1 MKRAIRRFVSTL
13 TGTKKYIFFIVLTLV
28 CIVALCL
35 GVYTQFFYK
44 YSDTDPLM
52 LGINIG
58 SKKTA
63 EEIDILK
70 SEFNNLFTNSIVINS
85 ENVRVDR
92 METSKELVYAAY
104 NFVNEDENFYS
115 VNAQIPVININTD
128 EAKAINAEIKNEYYE
143 KANSIMR
150 RTEGN
155 TVYTVNYAA
164 FINEDILSLVIKS
177 SLKEQGKAEKITI
190 KTYCYSM
197 PDKKILSLNNV
208 LESSDLLTVKE
219 LTLEDIQNTINED
232 VKKAYNNAK
241 IIAAEYGT
249 LYERDLSSDMYKLE
263 NATTFFLTQDGYV
276 YIVYA
281 YGNND
286 YTNEMDIIIF

>member
-13 TGTKKYIFFIVLTLV
+13 HGPKKYIFFAVLTLV

-35 GVYTQFFYK
+35 GIYTQFFYK

-63 EEIDILK
+63 EEIDVLK
-70 SEFNNLFTNSIVINS
+70 AEFNNLFTNSIIINS

-92 METSKELVYAAY
+92 IETSKELVYSAY
-104 NFVNEDENFYS
+104 NLVNEDENYYS
-115 VNAQIPVININTD
+115 VNAQIPMFNINT
-128 EAKAINAEIKNEYYE
+128 ELAKSINSEIKNEFYD

-150 RTEGN
+150 RTDGN
-155 TVYTVNYAA
+155 TIYTVSYAA
-164 FINEDILSLVIKS
+164 FVNQDILSVVIKS
-177 SLKEQGKAEKITI
+177 SLKEQDKSEKVTI
-190 KTYCYSM
+190 NTYCYSI
-197 PDKKILSLNNV
+197 PEEKLLSINDV
-208 LESSDLLTVKE
+208 LESSDLLEVKE
-219 LTLEDIQNTINED
+219 LTMQDVQNIINED
-232 VKKAYNNAK
+232 VEKAYNNAK
-241 IIAAEYGT
+241 IIAADYGN
-249 LYERDLSSDMYKLE
+249 LYERDLESDIYNIE
-263 NATTFFLTQDGYV
+263 DTTSFFLTQDGYI

>member
-13 TGTKKYIFFIVLTLV
+13 HGPKKWIFFIVLALV
-28 CIVALCL
+28 CIVAICM
-35 GVYTQFFYK
+35 GIYTQFFYK

-70 SEFNNLFTNSIVINS
+70 AEFNNLFNNSILINS

-92 METSKELVYAAY
+92 IEPSKELVYAVY
-104 NFVNEDENFYS
+104 NLVNEDENYYS
-115 VNAQIPVININTD
+115 VNAQIPILNINTD
-128 EAKAINAEIKNEYYE
+128 IAKAINGEIKKEYYD
-143 KANSIMR
+143 KANAIMR

-155 TVYTVNYAA
+155 TIYNVSYAA
-164 FINEDILSLVIKS
+164 FVNQDILSLVIKS
-177 SLKEQGKAEKITI
+177 SLKEQDKSEKVSI
-190 KTYCYSM
+190 KTYCYSL
-197 PDKKILSLNNV
+197 PEGKLLSINNV
-208 LESSDLLTVKE
+208 LDSSDLLEGKE
-219 LTLEDIQNTINED
+219 ITLENIQATINDD

-241 IIAAEYGT
+241 IIAESYGT
-249 LYERDLSSDMYKLE
+249 LYERDLQSEIYKLE
-263 NATTFFLTQDGYV
+263 NTQNFFLTQDGYI

>member
-13 TGTKKYIFFIVLTLV
+13 QGPKKYIFFTVLVLV

-35 GVYTQFFYK
+35 GIYTQFFYK

-58 SKKTA
+58 SQKTA

-70 SEFNNLFTNSIVINS
+70 AEFNNLFTNSIIINS

-92 METSKELVYAAY
+92 MEPSKELVYAVY
-104 NFVNEDENFYS
+104 NLVNEDENYYS
-115 VNAQIPVININTD
+115 VNAQIPVLNINTD
-128 EAKAINAEIKNEYYE
+128 IAKAINAEIKTEYYD

-150 RTEGN
+150 RTEGH
-155 TVYTVNYAA
+155 TVYNVSYAA
-164 FINEDILSLVIKS
+164 FVNQDILSVVIKS
-177 SLKEQGKAEKITI
+177 SLKEQNKAEKVTI
-190 KTYCYSM
+190 KTYCYSI
-197 PDKKILSLNNV
+197 PEDQLLSINNV
-208 LESSDLLTVKE
+208 LESSDLLEVKG
-219 LTLEDIQNTINED
+219 LTLETIQNTINED

-241 IIAAEYGT
+241 ILAADYGT
-249 LYERDLSSDMYKLE
+249 LYERDLNSEIYKIE
-263 NATTFFLTQDGYV
+263 NTQSFFLTQDGYV
-276 YIVYA
+276 YLVYA

>member
-13 TGTKKYIFFIVLTLV
+13 TGPKKYIFFAVLALI
-28 CIVALCL
+28 CIVSICI
-35 GVYTQFFYK
+35 GIYTQFFYK

-70 SEFNNLFTNSIVINS
+70 ADFNNLFTNSIIINS

-92 METSKELVYAAY
+92 IESSKDLVYTGY
-104 NFVNEDENFYS
+104 NLLNEDENFYT
-115 VNAQIPVININTD
+115 VNAQIPILNIDT
-128 EAKAINAEIKNEYYE
+128 EQAKKINAEIKTEFYDT
-143 KANSIMR
+143 ANNVMR

-155 TVYTVNYAA
+155 TVYSVTYAS
-164 FINEDILSLVIKS
+164 FVNEDVLSLVVKS
-177 SLKEQGKAEKITI
+177 SLKEAGKAEKVTI
-190 KTYCYSM
+190 KTYCYSL
-197 PDKKILSLNNV
+197 PEKRILSLEDV
-208 LESSDLLTVKE
+208 LNYSDILTVKG
-219 LTLEDIQNTINED
+219 LTLESIQTTINDEI
-232 VKKAYNNAK
+232 KKAYNNAK
-241 IIAAEYGT
+241 IIAADYGT
-249 LYERDLSSDMYKLE
+249 LYERDLESEIYKVE
-263 NATTFFLTQDGYV
+263 NTTNFFLTQDGYI
-276 YIVYA
+276 YLVYA

>member
-1 MKRAIRRFVSTL
+1 MKRALRRFVNTL
-13 TGTKKYIFFIVLTLV
+13 QGPKKYIFFIVLALV

-35 GVYTQFFYK
+35 GIYTQFFYN

-58 SKKTA
+58 SQKTA

-70 SEFNNLFTNSIVINS
+70 AEFNDLFTNSIVINS

-92 METSKELVYAAY
+92 MEPSKELVYAVY
-104 NFVNEDENFYS
+104 NLVNEDENYYS
-115 VNAQIPVININTD
+115 VDAQIPVLNVNTD
-128 EAKAINAEIKNEYYE
+128 VAKAINAEIKKEYYD

-155 TVYTVNYAA
+155 TIYTVSYAA
-164 FINEDILSLVIKS
+164 FVNQDILSLVIKS
-177 SLKEQGKAEKITI
+177 SLKEQNKSEKVTI
-190 KTYCYSM
+190 KTYCYSLPEDM
-197 PDKKILSLNNV
+197 LLSINNV
-208 LESSDLLTVKE
+208 LESSDLLEGKG
-219 LTLEDIQNTINED
+219 LSLESVQTTINDE

-241 IIAAEYGT
+241 IIAENYGA
-249 LYERDLSSDMYKLE
+249 LYERDLNSEIYKIE
-263 NATTFFLTQDGYV
+263 NTEHFFLTEDGYI

>member
-13 TGTKKYIFFIVLTLV
+13 NGPKKYIFFIVLALV

-35 GVYTQFFYK
+35 GIYTQFFYK

-70 SEFNNLFTNSIVINS
+70 ADFNNLFNNSIVINS

-92 METSKELVYAAY
+92 IETSKELVYAVY
-104 NFVNEDENFYS
+104 NLVNEDENYYT
-115 VNAQIPVININTD
+115 VNAQIPILNINTD
-128 EAKAINAEIKNEYYE
+128 IAKAINAEIKEEYYD
-143 KANSIMR
+143 KANAVMR
-150 RTEGN
+150 RTEGH
-155 TVYTVNYAA
+155 TVYNVSYAA
-164 FINEDILSLVIKS
+164 FVNQDILSIVIKS
-177 SLKEQGKAEKITI
+177 SLKEQNKAEKVTI
-190 KTYCYSM
+190 KTYCYSL
-197 PDKKILSLNNV
+197 PEDKLLSINNV
-208 LESSDLLTVKE
+208 LESSNILEAKGI
-219 LTLEDIQNTINED
+219 TLENIQNTINED
-232 VKKAYNNAK
+232 IKKAYNNAK
-241 IIAAEYGT
+241 IIAANYGT
-249 LYERDLSSDMYKLE
+249 LYERDLESEIYKVE
-263 NATTFFLTQDGYV
+263 NTTNFFLTQDGYV

>member
-13 TGTKKYIFFIVLTLV
+13 HGPKKWMFFIVLALV
-28 CIVALCL
+28 CIVAICM
-35 GVYTQFFYK
+35 GIYTQFFYK
-44 YSDTDPLM
+44 YVDTDPLM

-63 EEIDILK
+63 EEIDVLK
-70 SEFNNLFTNSIVINS
+70 SEFNDLFNNSILINS

-92 METSKELVYAAY
+92 MEPSKELVYAGY
-104 NFVNEDENFYS
+104 NLVNEDENYYS
-115 VNAQIPVININTD
+115 VNAQIPILNINTD
-128 EAKAINAEIKNEYYE
+128 IAKAINGEIKQEYYD
-143 KANSIMR
+143 KANAIMR

-155 TVYTVNYAA
+155 TIYNVSYAA
-164 FINEDILSLVIKS
+164 FVNQDILSLVIKS
-177 SLKEQGKAEKITI
+177 SLKEQNKSEKVSI
-190 KTYCYSM
+190 KTYCYSL
-197 PDKKILSLNNV
+197 PDSKLLSINNV
-208 LESSDLLTVKE
+208 LESSDLLEGKE
-219 LTLEDIQNTINED
+219 LTIENMQTTINDE

-241 IIAAEYGT
+241 IIAESYGT
-249 LYERDLSSDMYKLE
+249 LYERDLSSEIYKIE
-263 NATTFFLTQDGYV
+263 NTQNFFLTQDGYI

>member
-13 TGTKKYIFFIVLTLV
+13 HGPKKWIFFIVLALV
-28 CIVALCL
+28 CIVAICM
-35 GVYTQFFYK
+35 GIYTQFFYK

-70 SEFNNLFTNSIVINS
+70 AEFNNLFNNSILINS

-92 METSKELVYAAY
+92 MEPSKELVYAGY
-104 NFVNEDENFYS
+104 NLVNEDENYYS
-115 VNAQIPVININTD
+115 VNAQIPILNINTD
-128 EAKAINAEIKNEYYE
+128 IAKAINGEIKQEYYD

-155 TVYTVNYAA
+155 TIYNVSYAA
-164 FINEDILSLVIKS
+164 FVNQDILSLVIKS
-177 SLKEQGKAEKITI
+177 SLKEQNKSEKVSI
-190 KTYCYSM
+190 KTYCYSL
-197 PDKKILSLNNV
+197 PESKLLSINNV
-208 LESSDLLTVKE
+208 LESSDLLEGKGI
-219 LTLEDIQNTINED
+219 TLENIQTTINDD

-241 IIAAEYGT
+241 IIAESYGT
-249 LYERDLSSDMYKLE
+249 LYERDLQSEIYKLE
-263 NATTFFLTQDGYV
+263 NTQNFFLTQDGYI

-281 YGNND
+281 YGNKD

>member
-1 MKRAIRRFVSTL
+1 MKRALRRFVNTL
-13 TGTKKYIFFIVLTLV
+13 QGPKKYIFFIVLALV

-35 GVYTQFFYK
+35 GIYTQFFYK

-58 SKKTA
+58 SQKTA

-70 SEFNNLFTNSIVINS
+70 AEFNDLFTNSIVINS

-92 METSKELVYAAY
+92 MEPSKELVYAVY
-104 NFVNEDENFYS
+104 NLVNEDENYYS
-115 VNAQIPVININTD
+115 VDAQIPVLNVNTD
-128 EAKAINAEIKNEYYE
+128 VAKAINAEIKKEYYD

-155 TVYTVNYAA
+155 TIYTVSYAA
-164 FINEDILSLVIKS
+164 FVNQDILSLVIKS
-177 SLKEQGKAEKITI
+177 SLKEQNKSEKVTI
-190 KTYCYSM
+190 KTYCYSLPEDM
-197 PDKKILSLNNV
+197 LLSINNV
-208 LESSDLLTVKE
+208 LESSDLLEGKG
-219 LTLEDIQNTINED
+219 LSLESVQTTINDE

-241 IIAAEYGT
+241 IIAENYGA
-249 LYERDLSSDMYKLE
+249 LYERDLNSEIYKIE
-263 NATTFFLTQDGYV
+263 NTENFFLTEDGYI

>member
-13 TGTKKYIFFIVLTLV
+13 HGPKKWIFFIVLALV
-28 CIVALCL
+28 CIVAICM
-35 GVYTQFFYK
+35 GIYTQFFYK
-44 YSDTDPLM
+44 YVDTDPLM

-70 SEFNNLFTNSIVINS
+70 ADFNGLFTNSILINS

-92 METSKELVYAAY
+92 IEPSNELVYVGY
-104 NFVNEDENFYS
+104 NLVNEDENYYS
-115 VNAQIPVININTD
+115 VNAQIPILNINTD
-128 EAKAINAEIKNEYYE
+128 VAKEVNREIKSEYYD
-143 KANSIMR
+143 KANAIMR
-150 RTEGN
+150 KTEGN
-155 TVYTVNYAA
+155 TVYNVSYAA
-164 FINEDILSLVIKS
+164 FVNQDILSLVIKS
-177 SLKEQGKAEKITI
+177 SLKEQDKSEKVSI
-190 KTYCYSM
+190 KTYCYSL
-197 PDKKILSLNNV
+197 PDSKLLSINNV
-208 LESSDLLTVKE
+208 LESSELLVGKG
-219 LTLEDIQNTINED
+219 LTLENIQTTINDE

-241 IIAAEYGT
+241 IIAENYGT
-249 LYERDLSSDMYKLE
+249 LYERDLKSDIYNIEKTQ
-263 NATTFFLTQDGYV
+263 NFFLTQDGYI